1 MATSLH
7 VWGPLSIQA
16 YGAMIFL
23 GVVTF
28 LYFLHK
34 DPKVK
39 PIMTT
44 TTLFDIVTVGIITG
58 VIGGRILYVLEY
70 WQTLPS
76 LLAIFFIWDGG
87 FSILGTLIALLI
99 VIPRYLKKRGIPV
112 YPFLDRVGV
121 YAPLTQAIAR
131 LGCFIAGC
139 CYGITTNSCLAVTY
153 TSPASLAPLHVP
165 LHPTQLYSSFLLFSI
180 FLFLYYVGQK
190 KFTKPGQLFSCYLL
204 LVSLQRFLVDML
216 RADRTLIQNVM
227 SLSQVCALGLFVI
240 GLILFIRRTY
250 YPLRSGLTNKK

>member
-7 VWGPLSIQA
+7 IWGPLSIQA

-39 PIMTT
+39 PLMSTN
-44 TTLFDIVTVGIITG
+44 TLFDIVTVGIITG
-58 VIGGRILYVLEY
+58 IIGGRILYILEY
-70 WQTLPS
+70 WQQFSS
-76 LLAIFFIWDGG
+76 LGQIFAVWDGG

-139 CYGITTNSCLAVTY
+139 CYGIATTSCLAVTY
-153 TSPASLAPLHVP
+153 TSPASLAPLNTP
-165 LHPTQLYSSFLLFSI
+165 IHPTQLYSSVLLFSI

-190 KFTKPGQLFSCYLL
+190 KFRQPGQLFACYLM
-204 LVSLQRFLVDML
+204 LVSLQRFFVDSL
-216 RADRTLIQNVM
+216 RADRTLIQNIL
-227 SLSQVCALGLFVI
+227 SLSQVCALALFMI
-240 GLILFIRRTY
+240 GLVLLVRRTY
-250 YPLRSGLTNKK
+250 YPKPEHSPKR

>member
-1 MATSLH
+1 MATSFH

-39 PIMTT
+39 PLVST
-44 TTLFDIVTVGIITG
+44 TTLFDIVTVGIVAG
-58 VIGGRILYVLEY
+58 VIGGRLLFILEY
-70 WQTLPS
+70 WQDLS
-76 LLAIFFIWDGG
+76 SFADIFFLWDGG

-99 VIPRYLKKRGIPV
+99 VIPRYLKRRGIPV
-112 YPFLDRVGV
+112 YPFIDRVGV
-121 YAPLTQAIAR
+121 YAPLAQAIAR
-131 LGCFIAGC
+131 LGCFLAGC

-153 TSPASLAPLHVP
+153 TSPSSLAPLNIP
-165 LHPTQLYSSFLLFSI
+165 LHPTQLYSSFLLFNI
-180 FLFLYYVGQK
+180 FLFLYYIGQK
-190 KFTKPGQLFSCYLL
+190 QFRKPGQLFCCYLM
-204 LVSLQRFLVDML
+204 LVSLQRFLIDAL

-227 SLSQVCALGLFVI
+227 SLSQVCALGLFMI
-240 GLILFIRRTY
+240 GLVVFIRRTY
-250 YPLRSGLTNKK
+250 YPLKTGHSN